1 MTVLRCNSV
10 HMCPCKVF
18 IFPHN
23 IWSQLYG
30 FPISS
35 RFNTTPFVF
44 AYYDFQLLSTRNP
57 LFWWPWC
64 AVMHMPW
71 ARNLPVSVNVRRC
84 LHFRTTNIWSQCYGF
99 STSSRRF
106 QYNYFCVWILWL
118 ETVIDSHPLNSQQ
131 EIRYL
136 LFKLIH
142 FAFKMERNFWHNVTY
157 PRNYQHNNQ
166 KG

>member
-1 MTVLRCNSV
+1 
-10 HMCPCKVF
+10 
-18 IFPHN
+18 
-23 IWSQLYG
+23 
-30 FPISS
+30 
-35 RFNTTPFVF
+35 
-44 AYYDFQLLSTRNP
+44 
-57 LFWWPWC
+57 
-64 AVMHMPW
+64 MPW

-99 STSSRRF
+99 PTTSRRF

-118 ETVIDSHPLNSQQ
+118 GTVIDSHPLNSQQ

-157 PRNYQHNNQ
+157 PRNYQHNQ
-166 KG
+166 KRVIFEFRKKADRNYYFRPIWRSLKIFHLLENIIVTS